1 MESLLRHLVR
11 EKELQVSVKGIYNF
25 HLYEI
30 KLYISMFV
38 PEKKISHRTPEKQLI
53 VATSGKNP
61 GVEDE
66 KDSST
71 LTLVPSLLFELFPY
85 KLIKEKKQ
93 NET

>member
-1 MESLLRHLVR
+1 
-11 EKELQVSVKGIYNF
+11 
-25 HLYEI
+25 
-30 KLYISMFV
+30 MFV
-38 PEKKISHRTPEKQLI
+38 PEKKISHRTPEKLI
-53 VATSGKNP
+53 VATSRKNP

-85 KLIKEKKQ
+85 KLIKEKKKQ